1 MSRDLFGTDGIRGK
15 ANVHPMTVDIAM
27 LIGKAA
33 GLVFK
38 NGGRKSKIVIGKDTR
53 LSGYMIESALAA
65 GLLSTGAE
73 VYFVGPMPTP
83 AIAHITKSFAADAG
97 IVISASHNPYEDN
110 GIKFF
115 DGNGFKLPDE
125 IEARMENLVRSDI
138 DTDGITGEMIG
149 KAHRINDA
157 RGRYIEFAKNSI
169 GNMSLKGL
177 KIILDC
183 ANGAT
188 YHVTKYILG
197 ELGAEVILRNVNPD
211 GKNINEKCGAMHP
224 ELLKNDVLI
233 EQADL
238 AIALDGDGDRVI
250 MLDEKGGIV
259 CGDRLMAIAAVE
271 MLREGKLKGNTL
283 VITQYS
289 NMGLVK
295 CVEENG
301 GRVVRVKNGDRYV
314 VEEMRREG
322 YSLGGE
328 QSGHLIFLDHTTT
341 GDGTIS
347 ALQILRIMKKTGKKL
362 SELGSCMSLFPQVNL
377 SVEVDEKKPL
387 EEMAGLQMLVKEIS
401 RKLSGRG
408 RLLVRYSGTQ
418 NILRIMVEGEDEAEI
433 RNYAEE
439 MANEVKKE
447 IRNASGNSSGW

>member
-1 MSRDLFGTDGIRGK
+1 MRKLFGTDGIRGK
-15 ANVHPMTVDIAM
+15 VNVYPMTIEVVM
-27 LIGKAA
+27 KIGQAA

-38 NGGRKSKIVIGKDTR
+38 NGNRKSKIVIGKDTR
-53 LSGYMIESALAA
+53 LSGYMIENALAT

-115 DGNGFKLPDE
+115 DSNGFKLPDE
-125 IEARMENLVRSDI
+125 VEERMEQLALGEI
-138 DTDGITGEMIG
+138 KTDNVVGEMVG

-157 RGRYIEFAKNSI
+157 SGRYIEFAKNSI

-177 KIILDC
+177 KIVLDC

-188 YHVTKYILG
+188 YNVTKYILG

-233 EQADL
+233 EKADL

-250 MLDEKGGIV
+250 MLDEKGEVV
-259 CGDRLMAIAAVE
+259 CGDSLMAIAALE
-271 MLREGKLKGNTL
+271 MLKKGKLKKNTL
-283 VITQYS
+283 VVTGYS
-289 NMGLVK
+289 NMGLIK
-295 CVEENG
+295 AIEGAG
-301 GRVVRVKNGDRYV
+301 GQVVRVKNGDRYV

-322 YSLGGE
+322 YNLGGE
-328 QSGHLIFLDHTTT
+328 QSGHIIFLDYTTT

-347 ALQILRIMKKTGKKL
+347 ALQILRIMKENGKKL
-362 SELGSCMSLFPQVNL
+362 SELASVMKKFPQVILN
-377 SVEVDEKKPL
+377 VEVSKKKPL
-387 EEMAGLQMLVKEIS
+387 EEMPGLQLKVNDLNS
-401 RKLSGRG
+401 KLSGRG

-418 NILRIMVEGEDEAEI
+418 NILRIMIEGEDEVEI
-433 RNYAEE
+433 SNYAEE
-439 MANEVKKE
+439 IAEEVRKE
-447 IRNASGNSSGW
+447 IG